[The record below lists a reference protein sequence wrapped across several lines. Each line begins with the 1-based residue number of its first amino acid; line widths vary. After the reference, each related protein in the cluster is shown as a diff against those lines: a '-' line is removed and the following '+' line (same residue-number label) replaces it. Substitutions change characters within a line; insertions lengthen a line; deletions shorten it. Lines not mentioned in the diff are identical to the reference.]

1 MIRITIP
8 FDFAYGG
15 VRVVSLELGQLLP
28 DKDEAALYAV
38 AEGIGEQIEA
48 AVKDAETSSAALPK
62 WPLKTDPEAYLERT
76 PNGPKAD
83 LARQI
88 LGL

>member
-15 VRVVSLELGQLLP
+15 VRVVSLKVGDNLP
-28 DKDEAALYAV
+28 DDDEAALYAV
-38 AEGIGEQIEA
+38 YLCMGEKCEDA
-48 AVKDAETSSAALPK
+48 TEDAEMSSEALPK
-62 WPLKTDPEAYLERT
+62 WPLKTDPEVYLEKS